1 MNIGRGVN
9 IGCDMFTSLLITHF
23 TKGCF
28 NKKPIKKDERTFKVK
43 VKH

>member
-28 NKKPIKKDERTFKVK
+28 NKKPIKKDIRTLAFKVK
-43 VKH
+43 H